1 MHGKSGDRSSMIS
14 YDEFAKMYETIPGE
28 PEFEICFFDHAN
40 TYMIIKYDDHVSF
53 QRCGVSDGSG
63 EFDYSSLSELY
74 QTTTVD
80 GICLKDEWDYIQTII
95 ADSMYDLSI
104 PEELSGFIKFR
115 NSLSDE
121 RISGVSTDWL

>member
-1 MHGKSGDRSSMIS
+1 MGRFED
-14 YDEFAKMYETIPGE
+14 DDLWE

>member
-1 MHGKSGDRSSMIS
+1 MHGKSGDMSSMIS

-104 PEELSGFIKFR
+104 PECYVLVMSCYLHDIGM
-115 NSLSDE
+115 
-121 RISGVSTDWL
+121 GVSRSNFKS

>member
-1 MHGKSGDRSSMIS
+1 MIS

-63 EFDYSSLSELY
+63 EFEYSSLSELY

-104 PEELSGFIKFR
+104 PKELSGFIKFR